1 VPRQVP
7 EGNVPGVGVT
17 GDLWAPGSALEF
29 LLGRWRADRV
39 IEDFRSG
46 QRGSFDGV
54 ATFAA
59 LSGTTGAGAPGGL
72 TYAEQGELRF
82 GDHRGPASRSLIYLP
97 GPAGTARVLFA
108 DGRPFFELDLATGT
122 CRTEHPCRSDRY
134 EMTVTV
140 LGPDCYV
147 ERWRVTGPGKDY
159 EMTTTHTRIGAAG

>member
-1 VPRQVP
+1 
-7 EGNVPGVGVT
+7 VPGVGVT
-17 GDLWAPGSALEF
+17 GGFLVPGGALEF
-29 LLGRWRADRV
+29 LMGRWRADRV

-59 LSGTTGAGAPGGL
+59 DSGTETAGAPGGL
-72 TYAEQGELRF
+72 TYQELGELRF
-82 GDHRGPASRSLIYLP
+82 GGHRGPASRCLIYRP
-97 GPAGTARVLFA
+97 GPGGRAHVLFQ

-122 CRTEHPCRSDRY
+122 CRAEHPCRSDRY
-134 EMTVTV
+134 ELTVSV

-159 EMTTTHTRIGAAG
+159 EMTTTLTRIGAAG